1 MVWNDLKFLVPLI
14 RPNWGQPKT
23 LISVTFSFLSI
34 SMLKKKMMNQ
44 FFLEI
49 LLINHSYNFTVQKI
63 KFSIKNFFSKCDQI
77 LSKLPIWSHLLTKS
91 LMKNFIILCSVPSQ
105 CEIFFW
111 RRKSGKLSFLDV
123 EVSQEGNYFVIT
135 VYRKPT
141 FTGAFTHFDR
151 FLPTTHKF

>member
-1 MVWNDLKFLVPLI
+1 MEIYASEGKTEAKSWGTNWLI
-14 RPNWGQPKT
+14 NT
-23 LISVTFSFLSI
+23 
-34 SMLKKKMMNQ
+34 
-44 FFLEI
+44 
-49 LLINHSYNFTVQKI
+49 LLINIIIFVIKKNIVLFLILIAAFTAQKI
-63 KFSIKNFFSKCDQI
+63 KFSIKSFFSKCDQI